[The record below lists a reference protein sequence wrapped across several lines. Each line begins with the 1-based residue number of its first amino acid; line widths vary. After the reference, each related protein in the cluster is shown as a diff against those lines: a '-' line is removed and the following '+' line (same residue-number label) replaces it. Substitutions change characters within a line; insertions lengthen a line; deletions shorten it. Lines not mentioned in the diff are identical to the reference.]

1 MVKGV
6 FAGINIK
13 GRSVLGDHHFE
24 KYVKP
29 AFINELKVIEQY
41 VAQAQ
46 SDSNFKYS
54 SSNLERDRKA
64 MNSLNMAACKSWNNS
79 LVRSIWQSGISQ
91 MASDTTTILDV
102 GGIGVGV
109 ASAGTASAVSATIL
123 GISKSISYTNK
134 VMKVKSNI
142 DALESTNVTINYLK
156 QVPRTAFPNK

>member
-1 MVKGV
+1 
-6 FAGINIK
+6 
-13 GRSVLGDHHFE
+13 
-24 KYVKP
+24 
-29 AFINELKVIEQY
+29 
-41 VAQAQ
+41 
-46 SDSNFKYS
+46 
-54 SSNLERDRKA
+54 
-64 MNSLNMAACKSWNNS
+64 
-79 LVRSIWQSGISQ
+79 